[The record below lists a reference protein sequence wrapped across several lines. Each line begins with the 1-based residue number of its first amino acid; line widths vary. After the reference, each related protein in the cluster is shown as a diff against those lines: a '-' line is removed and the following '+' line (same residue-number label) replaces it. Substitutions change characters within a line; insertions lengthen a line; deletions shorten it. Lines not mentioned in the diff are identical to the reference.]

1 MKNKRYAALVMAAIL
16 AASAAMPT
24 MAEVVIDGDDSYSS
38 GTTVDSVTASN
49 DEADAAVSVSD
60 GDSVSVKGDV
70 DASTTE
76 GVGVSADNGKADI
89 GGNVRTEENN
99 AIEAENKSDVSVAG
113 NVEGD
118 RGIWADGSKVSVG
131 GNVSGKDNPGI
142 DAMDGAIVDVG
153 GNVTSKENTGIEA
166 GKTISATDKTGST
179 KVTVKG
185 DVISDDFIGIDA
197 SNDSIVEVG
206 GNVSGKEAGVLA
218 TGKPENPDTGKK
230 EQITKVAVGGNVS
243 AEGGGIAADYADI
256 VVGGDVTSTD
266 STAISAWD
274 SDVTVGGNAYGYSGI
289 KNNGSDVSVKG
300 DVTSDGGTTVG
311 IFGTEKTTTIIGGNV
326 KAAGGEDVILDVS
339 WNENADSEIAIAGK
353 IENKKNNA
361 QITVRLDD
369 EGKVTDLPEIIVGEI
384 ENINKLDIVGTT
396 DGTDPAKVSDDLK
409 KEVLDN
415 IKYIVS
421 TNADSLNGN
430 GTITVT
436 KVGGGSLDK
445 DKSGLYEV
453 GKATETITI
462 HVTTKDG
469 YEVSEVKAGKATA
482 SLVKNA
488 DGTYSVTIP
497 AGGGV
502 NIEALIKAIETK
514 AVYTSSSDD
523 DDSSSSNGAP
533 STWGSNGAN
542 WTFTKAN
549 GQKAKDE
556 WQQISYNGTLYWYYF
571 GTDMNMSTGLFTDAS
586 GHQYYLNPTEGALKG
601 TMATGWVEVD
611 GKWMFF
617 NDGSVA
623 DLPLGCY
630 VEGMAR

>member
-266 STAISAWD
+266 STAISAGD
-274 SDVTVGGNAYGYSGI
+274 SDV
-289 KNNGSDVSVKG
+289 
-300 DVTSDGGTTVG
+300 
-311 IFGTEKTTTIIGGNV
+311 
-326 KAAGGEDVILDVS
+326 
-339 WNENADSEIAIAGK
+339 
-353 IENKKNNA
+353 
-361 QITVRLDD
+361 
-369 EGKVTDLPEIIVGEI
+369 DLPEL
-384 ENINKLDIVGTT
+384 KTT
-396 DGTDPAKVSDDLK
+396 
-409 KEVLDN
+409 
-415 IKYIVS
+415 
-421 TNADSLNGN
+421 
-430 GTITVT
+430 
-436 KVGGGSLDK
+436 
-445 DKSGLYEV
+445 
-453 GKATETITI
+453 
-462 HVTTKDG
+462 
-469 YEVSEVKAGKATA
+469 
-482 SLVKNA
+482 
-488 DGTYSVTIP
+488 
-497 AGGGV
+497 
-502 NIEALIKAIETK
+502 
-514 AVYTSSSDD
+514 
-523 DDSSSSNGAP
+523 AP
-533 STWGSNGAN
+533 
-542 WTFTKAN
+542 
-549 GQKAKDE
+549 
-556 WQQISYNGTLYWYYF
+556 
-571 GTDMNMSTGLFTDAS
+571 
-586 GHQYYLNPTEGALKG
+586 
-601 TMATGWVEVD
+601 
-611 GKWMFF
+611 MF
-617 NDGSVA
+617 
-623 DLPLGCY
+623 
-630 VEGMAR
+630 R